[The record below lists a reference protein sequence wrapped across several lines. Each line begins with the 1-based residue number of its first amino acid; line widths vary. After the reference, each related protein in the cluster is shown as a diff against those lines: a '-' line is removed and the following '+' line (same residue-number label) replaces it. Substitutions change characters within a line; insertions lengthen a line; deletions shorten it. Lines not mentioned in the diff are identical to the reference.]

1 MTSWKRAERR
11 VARALGGERTGPLG
25 YMENDVK
32 GGLGDIFS
40 IEIKYRAKLPQILTA
55 ALSQAKAGK
64 TAGSKPPMCVIVQ
77 KGQETG
83 EALVCMR
90 LKDFVDLH
98 GPVRV

>member
-1 MTSWKRAERR
+1 VSWKHAERR
-11 VARALGGERTGPLG
+11 VARALGGQRTGPTG
-25 YMENDVK
+25 REDNDVK
-32 GGLGDIFS
+32 GGLAEIFA
-40 IEIKYRAKLPQILTA
+40 IEIKYRARLPQILTA

-64 TAGSKPPMCVIVQ
+64 TAGNKPPMCVIVQ

-98 GPVRV
+98 GPIRV